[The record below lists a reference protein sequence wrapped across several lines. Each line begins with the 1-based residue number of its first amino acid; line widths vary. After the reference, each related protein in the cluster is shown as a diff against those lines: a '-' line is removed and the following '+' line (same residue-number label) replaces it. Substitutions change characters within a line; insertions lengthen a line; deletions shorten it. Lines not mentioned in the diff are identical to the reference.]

1 MTNVSR
7 RIFVAG
13 ATLAGVTAAAGA
25 SASYASEAGGRMW
38 DKEADVVVVGA
49 GAGGLA
55 AASICAAAGAHVAVL
70 EVMDSIMGSNSSLC
84 AGMIQGCCTSVQK
97 EAGVEDSVDEYDK
110 LLEALGEGA
119 EKPELRRLFAENCG
133 ETIDWLIAQGIAF
146 DPANLGTTG
155 TMGKFYTDVTPEVP
169 RMHVVSSWSGA
180 EITQTLADAAA
191 ADGAEFL
198 FSTEATRLIVEG
210 GAVVG
215 VEAVD
220 ADGNPIALKANAAV
234 LMNSGGFSRNK
245 EVLQSLMTP
254 VLPDLFHDRPLLASY
269 GSAYQKGTGT
279 LMCMAAGAGIH
290 SPFLAYQFAPGVA
303 ANPDTNSG
311 GFIATPGIYVN
322 LGGERFMN
330 ESRNAATPERQMGQI
345 WRQEQGY
352 GWALWDQTGVDGAPV
367 HFISQDFSVEVDA
380 GYMFRADT
388 IEGLAEQIGVDPQ
401 VLAETVATYNEGV
414 ASGNDAFDRTDGT
427 ALETAPYYA
436 GRLIGVSPDT
446 AGGVTV
452 NTDLQVVDA
461 LGEVIPHLYAVGNM
475 VGGFKGKV
483 CVGCGQAIGWSYTS
497 GRLAAKTI
505 IEQELGA

>member
-1 MTNVSR
+1 MTNVNR
-7 RIFVAG
+7 RQFVAG
-13 ATLAGVTAAAGA
+13 AVLASMVSAAGVSAAHADEQA
-25 SASYASEAGGRMW
+25 ERRW
-38 DKEADVVVVGA
+38 DREADVVIVGA

-55 AASICAAAGAHVAVL
+55 AAAICAAEGADVVVL

-254 VLPDLFHDRPLLASY
+254 ALPDLFHDRPLLASY

-279 LMCMAAGAGIH
+279 LMCMAAGAGMH
-290 SPFLAYQFAPGVA
+290 APFLAYQFAPGVA

-311 GFIATPGIYVN
+311 GFIANPGIYVN

-367 HFISQDFSVEVDA
+367 HFVSQDFSVEVDA

-414 ASGNDAFDRTDGT
+414 AAGTDAFDRTDGT